1 MSMAETKRDVLGHWV
16 LAMAVILVAATLSI
30 PQIDR
35 YMLGF
40 DAAHSMGASGL
51 AAERPF
57 SPADVLNRIST
68 ASPDQ
73 GPLYFLLLNQWG
85 YLVGNEIAL
94 ARVLTIFCALLSLAM
109 VYRLGHD
116 AVSPLAGNF
125 AAIILA
131 SNAFYAFYLAH
142 VRFYPLLV
150 LLSTIIIWFYLRI
163 AVVERGG
170 RGNYLALV
178 FACAALICTHA
189 YGLLIYIVCA
199 LYHILFVRKNRR
211 WLLVLIAA
219 AAGLALAGPLIFIM
233 LTRGA
238 DFAISG
244 HGSNADPLGEI
255 FATWFYLTANGSP
268 VLLLLVAAGAA
279 TGWRRKLVS
288 LRRWT
293 ILFLL
298 LLLGIAL
305 VAVVT
310 RILDVGLMR
319 HLLPGFPIAV
329 LFQAAGLYALYRERK
344 LLGALVCLWVIAGLS
359 FSSSADWKLY
369 IQGRIRSFELPP
381 WHLVSRVARQSS
393 DPARVIGYMLPEK
406 MVTETYFVP
415 GSLIGHWF
423 LRQDVEFRLVGS
435 AKWLEE
441 HLRLYRGS
449 RHSPWLAYQKSRTDE
464 AELAELEATMDEL
477 GFRACQQES
486 LPVSTEMVKYSWVA
500 LDCQPTRLSVSNQM
514 EPLRYEFYGAESAPD
529 GSRLFFASKWTSRN
543 QETLDHLK
551 ISHQLISTEWRN
563 AAQLDRQLTR
573 EGELQQFA
581 IDLREVPPGNY
592 RLLAIVYNRH
602 TGETL
607 DWQEAP
613 GNPPSMLYLREV
625 EIR

>member
-1 MSMAETKRDVLGHWV
+1 M
-16 LAMAVILVAATLSI
+16 
-30 PQIDR
+30 
-35 YMLGF
+35 
-40 DAAHSMGASGL
+40 
-51 AAERPF
+51 
-57 SPADVLNRIST
+57 
-68 ASPDQ
+68 
-73 GPLYFLLLNQWG
+73 
-85 YLVGNEIAL
+85 
-94 ARVLTIFCALLSLAM
+94 
-109 VYRLGHD
+109 
-116 AVSPLAGNF
+116 
-125 AAIILA
+125 
-131 SNAFYAFYLAH
+131 
-142 VRFYPLLV
+142 
-150 LLSTIIIWFYLRI
+150 
-163 AVVERGG
+163 
-170 RGNYLALV
+170 
-178 FACAALICTHA
+178 
-189 YGLLIYIVCA
+189 
-199 LYHILFVRKNRR
+199 
-211 WLLVLIAA
+211 
-219 AAGLALAGPLIFIM
+219 
-233 LTRGA
+233 
-238 DFAISG
+238 
-244 HGSNADPLGEI
+244 
-255 FATWFYLTANGSP
+255 
-268 VLLLLVAAGAA
+268 
-279 TGWRRKLVS
+279 
-288 LRRWT
+288 
-293 ILFLL
+293 
-298 LLLGIAL
+298 
-305 VAVVT
+305 
-310 RILDVGLMR
+310 
-319 HLLPGFPIAV
+319 
-329 LFQAAGLYALYRERK
+329 
-344 LLGALVCLWVIAGLS
+344 
-359 FSSSADWKLY
+359 
-369 IQGRIRSFELPP
+369 
-381 WHLVSRVARQSS
+381 ARQSS